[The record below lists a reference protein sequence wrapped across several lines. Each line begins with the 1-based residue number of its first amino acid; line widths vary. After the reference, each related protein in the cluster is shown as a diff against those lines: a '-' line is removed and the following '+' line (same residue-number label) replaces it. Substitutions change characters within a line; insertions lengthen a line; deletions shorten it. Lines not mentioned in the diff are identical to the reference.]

1 MEVTALAYK
10 GKTYTITKGLLKLI
24 AYNVIDQLSGPA
36 FDQFASIL
44 LAAAGLSFADGKL
57 VLAEYVPDNAP
68 ANAPTTTAP
77 AGGGGSAPHTQD
89 DEGATPDGSSPAD
102 GTGHDAP
109 MPDGTC

>member
-1 MEVTALAYK
+1 MADK

-24 AYNVIDQLSGPA
+24 AFNVIDQLSGPA

-68 ANAPTTTAP
+68 ANSPTTTAP
-77 AGGGGSAPHTQD
+77 TGGGGSAPHAPD
-89 DEGATPDGSSPAD
+89 DEGATPDGASSTD
-102 GTGHDAP
+102 DTGHDAP
-109 MPDGTC
+109 MPDGGC

>member
-1 MEVTALAYK
+1 MAYK

-77 AGGGGSAPHTQD
+77 TGGGSSAPHTQD
-89 DEGATPDGSSPAD
+89 DDGASPDSSSSTD
-102 GTGHDAP
+102 DTGHDAP
-109 MPDGTC
+109 MPDDAC